1 MLAACLIYLPLW
13 FSGGVNAPVV
23 GEAEPWAP
31 APESYALISVSGS
44 VPLDPDGQWIT
55 AVRSAGLQGLIVHF
69 PYSTGGPEG
78 AKLGDWEK
86 VCASKGLTLGLSF
99 GERPSRERLEGLLKS
114 CQALFCVSLP
124 AQIECLVEEVALEV
138 LVGELMP
145 MALGLGMTP
154 GDEPHYL
161 DGNDMPIASGRP
173 PNESVFSLDAIRAWP
188 LARGQRVEDGWVA
201 AYDQS
206 VGHGRYVRLD
216 LELDAAGRLR
226 PDDLD
231 LLTRCGVAMR
241 QIYGTNRV
249 TGSGASASS
258 EDSDAHHLAS
268 ACLDGDVGSYW
279 TPAPGTRRAFLEFTL
294 PRERIIDRV
303 LLRAPLGVPEPDV
316 AVDVHLKIHGVWR
329 EVKKTTGIGRCR
341 ILSVEPA
348 PATAL
353 RVILD
358 GGDQRP
364 SLAACELYAS
374 PPRVTIDASE
384 TVFLGAARVA
394 LESNYPGAQVRYTL
408 DGKAVTAESL
418 LYRMPFVVD
427 QTCVLKAVA
436 FATDG
441 STPISSHQ
449 HFVHYTPE
457 TLRKPEFAG
466 PTELGAGLV
475 QSDSDLPM
483 SSWSGFLLVPR
494 DGIYAF
500 FKPESGRTR
509 LFIGDGDL
517 FGSTSRMGEV
527 GLKAG
532 WHALHLTCPAPVDPA
547 ELQLAWRGPGLAKGV
562 LPQGNLGH
570 RVGKDRR

>member
-1 MLAACLIYLPLW
+1 MLAASLISLPLILAGAEDP
-13 FSGGVNAPVV
+13 SGSEEGA
-23 GEAEPWAP
+23 PWAQ

-44 VPLDPDGQWIT
+44 VPLDPDGQWT
-55 AVRSAGLQGLIVHF
+55 AAVQSAGLQGLIVHF
-69 PYSTGGPEG
+69 PQSTGGPEG
-78 AKLGDWEK
+78 AKLGEWEK

-99 GERPSRERLEGLLKS
+99 GERPSRERFEELLKS

-124 AQIECLVEEVALEV
+124 AQLHDVVEEVALEV

-145 MALGLGMTP
+145 
-154 GDEPHYL
+154 
-161 DGNDMPIASGRP
+161 IASGRP
-173 PNESVFSLDAIRAWP
+173 SNESVFSLDAIRAWP
-188 LARGQRVEDGWVA
+188 LARGQGVADGWVA

-206 VGHGRYVRLD
+206 VGEGRYVRLD

-226 PDDLD
+226 PEDLA
-231 LLTRCGVAMR
+231 LLTRCGVAME
-241 QIYGTNRV
+241 QIYGSNRAD
-249 TGSGASASS
+249 GSGAWASS

-279 TPAPGTRRAFLEFTL
+279 TPAPGTQRAFLEFTL
-294 PRERIIDRV
+294 PKERIIDRV
-303 LLRAPLGVPEPDV
+303 LLRAPLGVHAPDLSFE
-316 AVDVHLKIHGVWR
+316 VHLKIHAVWR
-329 EVKKTTGIGRCR
+329 EVARGTGLGRCR

-364 SLAACELYAS
+364 SLAACALYAS

-384 TVFLGAARVA
+384 TVFLGSARVA

-408 DGKAVTAESL
+408 DGQAVTADSI
-418 LYRMPFVVD
+418 LYRRPFPLD
-427 QTCVLKAVA
+427 RTCILKAVA

-441 STPISSHQ
+441 STPIPSHQ

-466 PTELGAGLV
+466 STELSAGLV
-475 QSDSDLPM
+475 RSDSDLQ
-483 SSWSGFLLVPR
+483 SSNWSGFVLVPA

-500 FKPESGRTR
+500 FKPDSGRAR

-517 FGSTSRMGEV
+517 FGSTSRIGEV

-532 WHALHLTCPAPVDPA
+532 WHALRLTCPAHVAPA

>member
-1 MLAACLIYLPLW
+1 
-13 FSGGVNAPVV
+13 
-23 GEAEPWAP
+23 
-31 APESYALISVSGS
+31 
-44 VPLDPDGQWIT
+44 VPLDPDGQWTT
-55 AVRSAGLQGLIVHF
+55 AVRLAGLQGLIVHF
-69 PYSTGGPEG
+69 AQSTGGPEG
-78 AKLGDWEK
+78 AKLGEWEK

-99 GERPSRERLEGLLKS
+99 GERPGRERLEELLKS

-124 AQIECLVEEVALEV
+124 AQLHDVVGDELEV
-138 LVGELMP
+138 LVGEL
-145 MALGLGMTP
+145 
-154 GDEPHYL
+154 
-161 DGNDMPIASGRP
+161 MPIASGRP

-188 LARGQRVEDGWVA
+188 LARGQRVEDGWIA

-206 VGHGRYVRLD
+206 VGQGRHVRLD

-241 QIYGTNRV
+241 QIYGTNRAA
-249 TGSGASASS
+249 GSSASASS

-279 TPAPGTRRAFLEFTL
+279 TPATGTQRAFLEFTL
-294 PRERIIDRV
+294 LKERIIDRV
-303 LLRAPLGVPEPDV
+303 LLRAPLGVHAPDLSFE
-316 AVDVHLKIHGVWR
+316 VHLKIHAVWR
-329 EVKKTTGIGRCR
+329 EVARGKGLGRCR

-384 TVFLGAARVA
+384 TVFLGSARVA

-408 DGKAVTAESL
+408 DGQAVTADSI
-418 LYRMPFVVD
+418 LYRRPFPLD
-427 QTCVLKAVA
+427 RTCILKAVA

-441 STPISSHQ
+441 STPIPSHQ

-475 QSDSDLPM
+475 RSDSDLQ
-483 SSWSGFLLVPR
+483 SSNWSGFVLVPA

-500 FKPESGRTR
+500 FKPDSGGMR

-517 FGSTSRMGEV
+517 FGSTSRIVEV

-532 WHALHLTCPAPVDPA
+532 WHALRLTCPAHVAPA

-570 RVGKDRR
+570 RVGKDLR